1 MKNAKKRH
9 VAKTITW
16 RILATLT
23 TTIIAW
29 IISSDPTTGL
39 TIGGIEFFVK
49 MPVYYIHERLWYR
62 SNFDLNKRGSE

>member
-9 VAKTITW
+9 LAKTITW

-29 IISSDPTTGL
+29 IISGDPTTGL

-49 MPVYYIHERLWYR
+49 MPVYYLHERFWYR
-62 SNFDLNKRGSE
+62 SNFDLNNRGSE

>member
-9 VAKTITW
+9 VLKTITW

-29 IISSDPTTGL
+29 IISGDPTTGL

-62 SNFDLNKRGSE
+62 SNFDLINRGSE